1 MRVRSSR
8 MIDLNPLPPRRV
20 RRRGGAA
27 HNMASRLAIAAAI
40 GIALAHAIPT
50 ALTHAAPLAPQAAC
64 TSAGWQPVQLPNP
77 FVAQS
82 LAVDVAAGRQ
92 RLYAGTYRASSLGGA
107 GSASVRAIDLNALT
121 SIPFTAFDP
130 STMPVLGVAVRPDS
144 GRLAA
149 GLAGGGVVHA
159 EPDGVL
165 GATLLQGRTA
175 RAIEAADGTTF
186 AGATDQIDD
195 AGLGTEK
202 ARAHVW
208 RQRGD
213 EPWTSLTGG
222 VERFDGYF
230 WDLALDRNGRLWA
243 SLDGDGLFSI
253 ADAASD
259 TPGAWSAVGDVTMR
273 SRTAESIAV
282 DPADARIV
290 YAGLRESVTKTGTNT
305 PGSYGLRISRD
316 GGASFT
322 GYAADGG
329 LGGLGA
335 PTATTPFRASQVASV
350 AAGPRG
356 GWVFASVWGLGLFVS
371 DDAGAQWHRLRLPA
385 GIGPGYQVEPYM
397 DVLATA
403 RINGTCD
410 LLYAGGKDGLWAR
423 NVAGIA
429 TEMANTLY
437 LPRTFGAPWDIRW
450 GMSHT
455 DARRSDG

>member
-1 MRVRSSR
+1 MT
-8 MIDLNPLPPRRV
+8 
-20 RRRGGAA
+20 
-27 HNMASRLAIAAAI
+27 SRLAIAAAI
-40 GIALAHAIPT
+40 GVALAHGMPA
-50 ALTHAAPLAPQAAC
+50 ALAHAAPLAPQAAC
-64 TSAGWQPVQLPNP
+64 TTAGWQHVPLPNP

-121 SIPFTAFDP
+121 SNPFTAFDP

-149 GLAGGGVVHA
+149 GLAGGGIVHA

-165 GATLLQGRTA
+165 GVTLLQGRTA

-195 AGLGTEK
+195 VGLGTEK

-213 EPWTSLTGG
+213 EPWSTLTGD
-222 VERFDGYF
+222 VERFNGYF

-243 SLDGDGLFSI
+243 SLDGDGLFTI

-259 TPGAWSAVGDVTMR
+259 APGAWTAVGDATMR

-305 PGSYGLRISRD
+305 PGSYGLRISHN
-316 GGASFT
+316 GGATFT
-322 GYAADGG
+322 GYGSDGG
-329 LGGLGA
+329 PGGPGA
-335 PTATTPFRASQVASV
+335 PVGTTPFRASQVASV
-350 AAGPRG
+350 VAGPRG

-371 DDAGAQWHRLRLPA
+371 EDAGAQWHRLRLPA
-385 GIGPGYQVEPYM
+385 GTGPGFQVEPYM
-397 DVLATA
+397 DVMATA
-403 RINGTCD
+403 RFNGTCE
-410 LLYAGGKDGLWAR
+410 LLYVGGKDGLWAR
-423 NVAGIA
+423 TIA
-429 TEMANTLY
+429 DIAAEKAHAIFLPATL
-437 LPRTFGAPWDIRW
+437 GAPWDIQGRPAAA
-450 GMSHT
+450 
-455 DARRSDG
+455 DAGQRDG